1 MDTIAIKGTSDGLV
15 ITFGEGSLQ
24 TILDEMESQLSS
36 KASFFLGGRA
46 ALRVGERPLSAE
58 QLKTIG
64 NLLELS
70 GMTLWAVEG
79 EHPSTLVA
87 AQELG
92 LETSMRSKEPPV
104 STTKAE
110 QKGLDESGGLIVQQT
125 LRSGQA
131 IRHAGHVCVI
141 GDANPGSEIVA
152 GGNIIVWGRLRGIA
166 HAGAMG
172 DDEAIICAL
181 QLMPSQIRIGAHI
194 ARPPDRGR
202 APKTP
207 EVASVQKDQIVV
219 ERWDKKR

>member
-1 MDTIAIKGTSDGLV
+1 MDTIAIKGTSTGLV
-15 ITFGEGSLQ
+15 ITLGDGPMETVLE
-24 TILDEMESQLSS
+24 EMETQLSA

-58 QLKTIG
+58 QLQTIG
-64 NLLELS
+64 TLLERS
-70 GMTLWAVEG
+70 GMSLWAVEG
-79 EHPSTLVA
+79 EHPATLVA
-87 AQELG
+87 ARELG
-92 LETSMRSKEPPV
+92 LETNLRPAEPPAPAQ
-104 STTKAE
+104 AE
-110 QKGLDESGGLIVQQT
+110 QKASDGSAGLIVQQT

-131 IRHAGHVCVI
+131 IRHAGHVCVV

-202 APKTP
+202 APKSP
-207 EVASVQKDQIVV
+207 EVASVQKDRIVV
-219 ERWDKKR
+219 ERWNKKR